1 MNLQLLVDFGST
13 FTKVVVVDLDAV
25 EIIARVQTLS
35 TVAEDVTIGL
45 RKALRIIRNKV
56 AVSDSQV
63 KEGLASSSAS
73 GGLHI
78 ESIGFVP
85 ELSSEAVTCAASSS
99 A

>member
-1 MNLQLLVDFGST
+1 MNLLLLVDFVST
-13 FTKVVVVDLDAV
+13 FTKVVVVDLYAV
-25 EIIARVQTLS
+25 EVIGRVRTLS
-35 TVAEDVTIGL
+35 TLAEDLTIGS
-45 RKALRIIRNKV
+45 REALLIIRNKL
-56 AVSDSQV
+56 AISDSQV